1 MLVSYFHRDENPPPA
16 SLRTAEF
23 DVVVAGDAAEVPT
36 RIDCVVCHAAGDWQ
50 RAVETLRDRSI
61 PVVVTG
67 SVDTT
72 VAVDA
77 SRLGAEFAPTD
88 ELAGREETLAD
99 RVRVLAAADDGSAN
113 DAALGAERTL
123 ERTDEAVLAVDTD
136 WTLTYANER
145 ADELLDGEALLGRT
159 LWAALPA
166 EASDAY
172 DEKLHE
178 AMETREPVQFRTHYE
193 PLDIWTAVR
202 AYPDADG
209 LSVFIDDATA
219 QKRRQ
224 LQYEAL
230 IESSRSLPAA
240 ETPEAVVETVQ
251 RAVTDLGFEY
261 NCVRLYDAT
270 ADALEPVA
278 TSDRVETDM
287 PTRPTHEPGE
297 SFPGRVFERGRS
309 MYVADLATAD
319 PDASADLGDLQ
330 SAFYLPLGTSGVV
343 SVGATERDAF
353 DATDRQLL
361 ELLAVSA
368 GAAISRTERE
378 QRLRRYRAVLENTDE
393 MAYALDGDG
402 YIRLVTDALADRWG
416 SDPAEVIGEHI
427 LAFVDETLVERTTE
441 RLAATETDEAVVEVE
456 PEVTGLDLPIE
467 LHVSS
472 IGGGPDTGVVGVA
485 RDISELEAT
494 RSDLER
500 QRDRFEYL
508 FQELPDPV
516 VGVRV
521 KGDTHVIRNVN
532 PAFIETFL
540 GPEETAVGEPVVDV
554 VELPDDEERSF
565 SIDHGGGI
573 VEREVERVTTDGVR
587 TFAFRAV
594 PFRTGGERLV
604 FGIYVDI
611 TDQTERRRRLEML
624 HRVLRHNLR
633 NSATVIDGNAGVL
646 ANKVD
651 DERGLIDGIHSAAA
665 DLMTLSETSS
675 ALRRVISVSD
685 EELSTEPIDDIV
697 RRVAADFG
705 DELHHDTTADATIDA
720 GGQVSRALE
729 ELIDNAVSH
738 GEPPVQVTTTAS
750 EDTVTVRVTDSGDG
764 VPEREQRVLMGEAEI
779 TQLTHSRG
787 LGLWLVRYVATS
799 LGGSLAFED
808 EGRTVVLSLPRA
820 GQAGN

>member
-1 MLVSYFHRDENPPPA
+1 MLVNYLHHDEKRPPP

-23 DVVVAGDAAEVPT
+23 DVVVAGEVAAVSP
-36 RIDCVVCHAAGDWQ
+36 RADCVVCHAGDDWQ
-50 RAVETLRDRSI
+50 RGVETLRDRST

-67 SVDTT
+67 STDTA

-77 SRLGAEFAPTD
+77 SRLGAEFAPAD

-99 RVRVLAAADDGSAN
+99 RVRALAATDGSTGDSAPE
-113 DAALGAERTL
+113 AERTL
-123 ERTDEAVLAVDTD
+123 ARTDEAVLAVDTE

-145 ADELLDGEALLGRT
+145 AGELLDGEGLLGRT

-166 EASDAY
+166 GVSDAY
-172 DEKLHE
+172 DEKLRE
-178 AMETREPVQFRTHYE
+178 AMETREPVQFEAHYE

-219 QKRRQ
+219 QKRRR

-261 NCVRLYDAT
+261 NCVRLHDAT
-270 ADALEPVA
+270 ADTLKPVA

-287 PTRPTHEPGE
+287 PPRPTHEPGE
-297 SFPGRVFERGRS
+297 AFPGRVFERGRS
-309 MYVADLATAD
+309 MYVADLTTAD
-319 PDASADLGDLQ
+319 PDASADLGDLR
-330 SAFYLPLGTSGVV
+330 SAFYMPLGTSGVI
-343 SVGATERDAF
+343 SVGATEPDAF

-368 GAAISRTERE
+368 DAAISRTERE
-378 QRLRRYRAVLENTDE
+378 QRLRRYRAVVENTDE
-393 MAYALDGDG
+393 MAYALDENG
-402 YIRLVTDALADRWG
+402 YITLVTDALADRWD
-416 SDPAEVIGEHI
+416 SDPEEVIGEHV
-427 LAFVDETLVERTTE
+427 LVFADEALVEKTVE
-441 RLAATETDEAVVEVE
+441 RLAATGTDEAVVEVE
-456 PEVTGLDLPIE
+456 PGVAGIDAPIE
-467 LHVSS
+467 VRVSRV
-472 IGGGPDTGVVGVA
+472 GDDPEQGVVGVA

-494 RSDLER
+494 RIDLER

-521 KGDTHVIRNVN
+521 EGDTHVIRNAN
-532 PAFIETFL
+532 PAFAEAFL
-540 GPEETAVGEPVVDV
+540 GPDETAIGKPVVDV
-554 VELPDDEERSF
+554 VELPDDDERSF
-565 SIDHGGGI
+565 SIDHGEGI
-573 VEREVERVTTDGVR
+573 VEREVERITTDGVR

-594 PFRTGGERLV
+594 PFRTGGQRRV

-611 TDQTERRRRLEML
+611 TDQTERQRRLEML

-633 NSATVIDGNAGVL
+633 NSVTVIDGNAGML
-646 ANKVD
+646 ADEVD
-651 DERGLIDGIHSAAA
+651 DQRGLIDGIRSAAA
-665 DLMTLSETSS
+665 DLMALSETSS
-675 ALRRVISVSD
+675 ALQRVISASD
-685 EELSTEPIDDIV
+685 DDLSTEPVDDIV
-697 RRVAADFG
+697 RRVATDFG
-705 DELHHDTTADATIDA
+705 EELHHDTMADATIDA

-764 VPEREQRVLMGEAEI
+764 VPERERRVLTGNEEI

-787 LGLWLVRYVATS
+787 LELWLVRYVAAS

-808 EGRTVVLSLPRA
+808 EGRTVVLSLPQA
-820 GQAGN
+820 GQTGN